1 MSNDYYKLRWT
12 SADGQGEMPS
22 GEFSSK
28 AEAIA
33 NIAKAK
39 AEHLVGCTSDDD
51 RAGIE
56 AGSFDVLYTGPEIVV
71 EDISVED
78 VEGDLMA
85 TFRVRQIAEN
95 GDEVVTDA
103 GEWIDY
109 EDGLLDGQHSNLGSC
124 GELSWDAKDKVY
136 NLVEAYLRANPID
149 DDLLESYQLAAESRQ
164 EAIRYAMR

>member
-1 MSNDYYKLRWT
+1 T
-12 SADGQGEMPS
+12 TFQGADH
-22 GEFSSK
+22 
-28 AEAIA
+28 EAIA

-39 AEHLVGCTSDDD
+39 AEHLAGCTSDDD

-124 GELSWDAKDKVY
+124 GELS
-136 NLVEAYLRANPID
+136 
-149 DDLLESYQLAAESRQ
+149 
-164 EAIRYAMR
+164 